1 MARSALVLAASVFAS
16 ALLAPSGHAAQGVPH
31 EWQLWHQKAATPLM
45 ERLDAFHLL
54 LLVVAV
60 GICALVFALLVYVLV
75 RFNEKAHPTPSRT
88 AHNTLLEIA
97 WTTIPVVI
105 LVIIA
110 VPSFKTLYYMD
121 RAPDPALTLK
131 VTGYQW
137 YWDYEYPD
145 QEVGAFTSVMA
156 PDDELQ
162 PGQHRLLEVDNRV
175 VLPIGVDVRILITA
189 ADVLHSWAVPAL
201 GVKLDAVPGRLNE
214 TWTHIVEPGVYYGQ
228 CSELCGTNH
237 AYMPIAVE
245 AVPREEFDR
254 WIAERRQ
261 AQAEAG
267 RRLARATSEE
277 R

>member
-1 MARSALVLAASVFAS
+1 MARLAFLLAGGASAVGAPAAAAAEGAPHDWQIWHQEAASPV
-16 ALLAPSGHAAQGVPH
+16 
-31 EWQLWHQKAATPLM
+31 M

-54 LLVVAV
+54 LVAIAV
-60 GICALVFALLVYVLV
+60 AICVLVFALLVYVLV

-105 LVIIA
+105 LVVIA
-110 VPSFKTLYYMD
+110 VPSFKALYYMD

-145 QEVGAFTSVMA
+145 QELGPITSVMV
-156 PDDELQ
+156 PDEELQ
-162 PGQHRLLEVDNRV
+162 PGQRRLLEVDNRV
-175 VLPIGVDVRILITA
+175 VLPVGVDVRILVTA
-189 ADVLHSWAVPAL
+189 GDILHSWAVPAL
-201 GVKLDAVPGRLNE
+201 GIKLDAVPGRLNE
-214 TWTHIVEPGVYYGQ
+214 TWAHIVEPGVYYGQ

-245 AVPREEFDR
+245 AVPQDR
-254 WIAERRQ
+254 FERWVAERR
-261 AQAEAG
+261 EAA
-267 RRLARATSEE
+267 ARSGARMARSAAEE